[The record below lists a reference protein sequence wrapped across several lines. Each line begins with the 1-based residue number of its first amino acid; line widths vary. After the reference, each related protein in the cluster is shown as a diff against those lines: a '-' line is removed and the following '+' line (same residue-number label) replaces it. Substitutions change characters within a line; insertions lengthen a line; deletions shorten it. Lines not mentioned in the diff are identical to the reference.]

1 MAFFQTFSYRLI
13 IIVLVSEP
21 EVRPLD
27 EVDVFEDLV
36 QQILPGRFSLKMFSF
51 SKIFLWRKHSLMWLG
66 IWYIS
71 SEECVLNKS
80 IKIRQIKRRYF
91 CCCRH
96 TIADSLALVGFREKK
111 NQKNLLADISD
122 FPNWSRAIWSQHP
135 SPSHHPGVHKVP
147 RLINGEFLGFPDCV
161 RMRGVASLEQPHGA
175 MATWMFRDTYGISR
189 FSIRTL

>member
-1 MAFFQTFSYRLI
+1 MLWAVIRQSPHQLFQVGFFGRDFMVFFQTFSYRLI

-66 IWYIS
+66 IWSIS

-111 NQKNLLADISD
+111 NQKIS
-122 FPNWSRAIWSQHP
+122 S
-135 SPSHHPGVHKVP
+135 
-147 RLINGEFLGFPDCV
+147 LIFLIFRIG
-161 RMRGVASLEQPHGA
+161 HGQFDRSTPA
-175 MATWMFRDTYGISR
+175 QATTQGCTRYQG
-189 FSIRTL
+189 